1 MNPCAVIVIQA
12 DAVFYAIGG
21 LTGLL
26 MLMVVLHLVFNL
38 DDKTNNL
45 GLQNKMTFAPGR
57 SGNPGGRPK
66 AKPFQDALRME
77 LAAAG
82 EDHKALRAIARNL
95 IELAQKA
102 DKEAL
107 PAIAQ
112 VADRMDGKVPQA
124 IVGDDEADAITVRQ
138 IVTGVPRA
146 GD

>member
-1 MNPCAVIVIQA
+1 
-12 DAVFYAIGG
+12 
-21 LTGLL
+21 
-26 MLMVVLHLVFNL
+26 
-38 DDKTNNL
+38 
-45 GLQNKMTFAPGR
+45 MTFAPGR

-112 VADRMDGKVPQA
+112 IADRMDGKVPQA
-124 IVGDDEADAITVRQ
+124 LIGDDEADAITVRQ

>member
-1 MNPCAVIVIQA
+1 
-12 DAVFYAIGG
+12 
-21 LTGLL
+21 
-26 MLMVVLHLVFNL
+26 
-38 DDKTNNL
+38 
-45 GLQNKMTFAPGR
+45 
-57 SGNPGGRPK
+57 
-66 AKPFQDALRME
+66 ME

-112 VADRMDGKVPQA
+112 IADRMDGKVPQA
-124 IVGDDEADAITVRQ
+124 LIGDDEADAITVRQ